1 MKLPNGFGSVFKL
14 SGNRRRPY
22 VARKTIGWDDKKH
35 PQYFVIGY
43 YTTAPEA
50 LAALVEYNKNPALFN
65 PNAIT
70 FAEVYELWR
79 VEKFKKVS
87 ASTKSGYQ
95 SAFKHTGELHDM
107 KFVEIRV
114 MHLMGVINAIRLSG
128 RGYSTCKKV
137 KVLFSQLYAYAVIN
151 EITDKDY
158 SHYIDI
164 GKNTPVLPRKPFTTR
179 QINKLIKHVDESE
192 NIDTILIMSFS
203 GLRISEFLN
212 LRPKDI
218 KLRDRYLVVTESKTE
233 AGRNRVVPINRKIF
247 AYIEKRAKAGN
258 KYLIVAA
265 DGEKMSYHT
274 YYETIF
280 KKIMAAL
287 KMKHWPHDCRHTC
300 ATLLNNAGANTTAVK
315 RILGHA
321 SKDVTEKVY
330 THKDLRE
337 LKKAINLI

>member
-14 SGNRRRPY
+14 AGNRRRPF

-35 PQYFVIGY
+35 PQYFVVGY
-43 YTTAPEA
+43 YETAPEA
-50 LAALVEYNKNPALFN
+50 LAALIEYNKNPTLFS

-70 FAEVYELWR
+70 FAQVYELWK
-79 VEKFKKVS
+79 VEKFKNVS
-87 ASTKSGYQ
+87 DSTKSGYR
-95 SAFKHTGELHDM
+95 SAFKNASELHDM
-107 KFVEIRV
+107 KFVEIKV
-114 MHLMGVINAIRLSG
+114 AHLMGVINAIRLSG
-128 RGYSTCKKV
+128 NGYSTCKKV
-137 KVLFSQLYAYAVIN
+137 KVLFCQLYAYAIIN
-151 EITDKDY
+151 ELTDKDY
-158 SHYIDI
+158 SHYVDI

-179 QINKLIKHVDESE
+179 QINKLIKHVDELE
-192 NIDTILIMSFS
+192 CIDTILIMVFS
-203 GLRISEFLN
+203 GLRIGEFLN
-212 LRPKDI
+212 LKPKDI
-218 KLRDRYLVVTESKTE
+218 KLRDRYLIVTESKTE

-258 KYLIVAA
+258 KYLIVAG

-280 KKIMAAL
+280 KKIMATL

-300 ATLLNNAGANTTAVK
+300 TTLLDNAGANKTAVK

>member
-14 SGNRRRPY
+14 SGNRRRPFI
-22 VARKTIGWDDKKH
+22 ARKTIGWDDKKY
-35 PQYFVIGY
+35 PQYFVVGY
-43 YTTAPEA
+43 YETAPEA
-50 LAALVEYNKNPALFN
+50 LAALIEYNKNPALFS

-70 FAEVYELWR
+70 FAEVYELWKA
-79 VEKFKKVS
+79 EKFKNIS
-87 ASTKSGYQ
+87 DSTKAGYR
-95 SAFKHTGELHDM
+95 SAFKNAAELHDI
-107 KFVEIRV
+107 KFVEIKV
-114 MHLMGVINAIRLSG
+114 PHLIGVINAIQLAG
-128 RGYSTCKKV
+128 NGYSTCKKA
-137 KVLFSQLYAYAVIN
+137 KVLFSQLYAYAIIN

-179 QINKLIKHVDESE
+179 QINKLIKNVDELA
-192 NIDTILIMSFS
+192 NIDTILIMIFS
-203 GLRISEFLN
+203 GLRIGEFLN
-212 LRPKDI
+212 LKPKDI

-247 AYIEKRAKAGN
+247 GYVERRAKTGD
-258 KYLIVAA
+258 KYLIVTNK
-265 DGEKMSYHT
+265 GEKMTYHT

-280 KKIMAAL
+280 KKIMTAL
-287 KMKHWPHDCRHTC
+287 RLKHWPHDCRHTC

-337 LKKAINLI
+337 LRKAINLI